1 VIGKV
6 VQGQNHLTYVAQ
18 IYGAGEVDETPQ
30 PADYALGTFV
40 RVALA
45 EPPGGWLVGLIYDT
59 TLLNPEFGRFG
70 PRLSPLEELAVF
82 SPDYLNEKAVLV
94 GIMMLGSLTA
104 QGQASQEVPQLAA
117 RTDSRVERLT
127 PAQLRRFHGPPD
139 APQLVY
145 IPRLLALNS
154 PLVFDVVGLVLG
166 QLRPLYPQAEILKV
180 FDLLAD
186 ELRWQRQVAPFGG
199 GR

>member
-1 VIGKV
+1 VIGKI
-6 VQGQNHLTYVAQ
+6 VQGQSHLAYIAQ
-18 IYGAGEVDETPQ
+18 IYQAGEVEIVPQ

-82 SPDYLNEKAVLV
+82 SPDYINEKAVLV
-94 GIMMLGSLTA
+94 GIVMVGSLDT
-104 QGQASQEVPQLAA
+104 QGRPSQEVPTLAA
-117 RTDSRVERLT
+117 RTDSPVERLT
-127 PAQLRRFHGPPD
+127 AAQLRRFHGPPE
-139 APQLVY
+139 ALHLVY
-145 IPRLLALNS
+145 IPRLLTLNS
-154 PLVFDVVGLVLG
+154 PLIFDVVGLVLD
-166 QLRPLYPQAEILKV
+166 QLRPLYPQTKLLQM

-186 ELRWQRQVAPFGG
+186 EMRWQRQIAPFGG
-199 GR
+199 AG